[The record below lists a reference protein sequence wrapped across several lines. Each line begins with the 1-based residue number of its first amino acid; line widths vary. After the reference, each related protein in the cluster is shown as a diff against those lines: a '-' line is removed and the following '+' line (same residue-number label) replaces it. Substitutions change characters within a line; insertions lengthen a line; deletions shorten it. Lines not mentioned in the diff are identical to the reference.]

1 MNIFSEQKSKALA
14 ETTDWSPDFAA
25 GFLKGEYSRQSS
37 VRLSAY
43 AMVGLDEYCLGFR
56 AGYFERQNPV
66 ATRAEARAAREPAA
80 QKVRAAAVTASTSP
94 TTFEQEFAY

>member
-14 ETTDWSPDFAA
+14 ETNGWSPDFAA
-25 GFLKGEYSRQSS
+25 GFLKGEYSRRSS

-56 AGYFERQNPV
+56 AGYFERQNPA
-66 ATRAEARAAREPAA
+66 ATRAESRAAPERAA
-80 QKVRAAAVTASTSP
+80 QNVRAAAVAASTTP
-94 TTFEQEFAY
+94 TTFKQEFAY